1 MVHVHYAVS
10 HPPSFPPA
18 GSLGAGLIQG
28 FQAALGGQTP
38 ISKTDR
44 LISPALFPKEVAGNC
59 EQAFKICRQGHS
71 GEEDIFALPIRSP
84 TAADITSGRYP
95 ARALSGSAQTM
106 AAAPPATEESSVSY
120 EELNDLN
127 AEFDDAETELSMD
140 FPFLNFCDVLW
151 KGCRHRQ
158 PRDSWL
164 LQHKITNDVHTALRH
179 SHFHLMQQVTDSRHS
194 PARGGGQEAS
204 V

>member
-10 HPPSFPPA
+10 HPPTFPP
-18 GSLGAGLIQG
+18 SRESRSRVNSG
-28 FQAALGGQTP
+28 FSAALGGQTP

-59 EQAFKICRQGHS
+59 DQAFKICRQGHA

-106 AAAPPATEESSVSY
+106 AAAPLATEESSVSY

-140 FPFLNFCDVLW
+140 IPFLNFCVVLW

-158 PRDSWL
+158 PRD
-164 LQHKITNDVHTALRH
+164 
-179 SHFHLMQQVTDSRHS
+179 
-194 PARGGGQEAS
+194 
-204 V
+204 